1 MIYTTVEHAAPALA
15 SYLRDKRHIL
25 LITHVN
31 PDGDAIGSLMGLGLA
46 LDALGHAVTL
56 LTPNAPP
63 PFVANIPAVN
73 RVQSFSYDPS
83 LPADVDMVILVDT
96 GDVKR
101 IARVWEDARDYLL
114 ARPIAVIDHH
124 VTNSGEGSVN
134 YVDPSRSSTC
144 ELIYELLRAWD
155 VRITPDI
162 ATALLFGITTDTQSF
177 RTSNTTPSALRA
189 AANLLEAGGD
199 REQIVHDVYNN
210 IAFSTARLMGHALLA
225 LRDDGPIVW
234 THVTL
239 AVQAACGAHDDAAA
253 EVTDYLSSLGG
264 YLVSVLFKERSG
276 GIIRVSL
283 RSQPSVDVSAVAQ
296 QFGGGGHRQAAG
308 CTLSA
313 SLSEAEERVL
323 AAVRAA
329 VGLPAGSSNPE
340 VA

>member
-1 MIYTTVEHAAPALA
+1 MIYSTVETAAPALWA
-15 SYLRDKRHIL
+15 SMRDKHHIL

-31 PDGDAIGSLMGLGLA
+31 PDGDAVGSLTGLGLA
-46 LDALGHAVTL
+46 LEALGHWITL
-56 LTPNAPP
+56 LTPNSPP
-63 PFVANIPAVN
+63 PFVGNIPALD
-73 RVQSFSYDPS
+73 RIQSFSLDPH
-83 LPADVDMVILVDT
+83 LPPDADLVILVDT
-96 GDVKR
+96 GDVRR
-101 IARVWEDARDYLL
+101 IARVWDDARDYLL

-134 YVDPSRSSTC
+134 FVDPGRSSTC

-155 VRITPDI
+155 VPVTPPI

-189 AANLLEAGGD
+189 AADLLAAGGNHQ
-199 REQIVHDVYNN
+199 QIVFDVYSNVPV
-210 IAFSTARLMGHALLA
+210 ATARLLGHALLA

-239 AVQAACGAHDDAAA
+239 EMQAICAAHDDAAA

-264 YLVSVLFKERSG
+264 YLVSVLFKERPH

-283 RSQPSVDVSAVAQ
+283 RSVLSVDVSAIAQ

-308 CTLSA
+308 CTIES
-313 SLSEAEERVL
+313 SLADAEERVL
-323 AAVRAA
+323 AAVQTMLAA
-329 VGLPAGSSNPE
+329 QGGDASHG
-340 VA
+340 AA

>member
-1 MIYTTVEHAAPALA
+1 MYTTVEHAAPALA
-15 SYLRDKRHIL
+15 SYLDDKHHIL

-31 PDGDAIGSLMGLGLA
+31 PDGDAIGSLTGLGLA
-46 LDALGHAVTL
+46 LEALGHAVTL
-56 LTPNAPP
+56 LTPNSPP

-73 RVQSFSYDPS
+73 RIQSYSHATY
-83 LPADVDMVILVDT
+83 LPPTVDMVVLVDT

-101 IARVWEDARDYLL
+101 IARIWEDAHEYLL

-124 VTNSGEGSVN
+124 VTNSGEGNVN
-134 YVDPSRSSTC
+134 YVDASRSSTC

-155 VRITPDI
+155 FPITPDI

-177 RTSNTTPSALRA
+177 RTSNTTPSALRTA
-189 AANLLEAGGD
+189 ADLLDVGAD
-199 REQIVHDVYNN
+199 RERIVHDVYNN
-210 IAFSTARLMGHALLA
+210 VAVSTARLIGHALLA

-234 THVTL
+234 TYVTL
-239 AVQAACGAHDDAAA
+239 AMQAACGAHDDAAA

-264 YLVSVLFKERSG
+264 FLVSVLFKERGG

-283 RSQPSVDVSAVAQ
+283 RSLPSVDVSAVAQ

-308 CTLSA
+308 CTLVT
-313 SLSEAEERVL
+313 SLAEAEERVL

-329 VGLPAGSSNPE
+329 LGLQPGVPSRA
-340 VA
+340 VV